1 MIKIGW
7 LKRLSRMLVEKK
19 HNELYNELIAHKI
32 LFNLNQQHNNERK
45 SKRELLYSTM
55 IYPLHPMYSSAISQ
69 ANELSKPSSSKDNE
83 ATETIENNKN
93 NSSHERDHVVDVVFI
108 HGLRGSVFKTW
119 RQDDSQT
126 TPTTTTANSNRTN
139 PPSVEPS
146 TQQPSQQPQ
155 SQETNFIDALNNLI
169 AKYFDIYSDCWPKD
183 WLPLDLL
190 GAIRLGDD
198 EFELDSLVD
207 IQDSM

>member
-32 LFNLNQQHNNERK
+32 LFNLNQQHNNEKR

-69 ANELSKPSSSKDNE
+69 ANELSKTSTKHDQT
-83 ATETIENNKN
+83 TETNENKN
-93 NSSHERDHVVDVVFI
+93 NSNHERDHVVDVVFI

-139 PPSVEPS
+139 PPSVESS